1 MDLNIR
7 ALRQNEELG
16 QREGNH
22 HLADGIW
29 FNIYSFLQ
37 CIHYED
43 EESIQKKSSTLH
55 KIFRLI
61 GYISKND
68 NARIVRYIQQIP
80 HELKCLRHDKDGL
93 IWACRN
99 GMKLRALDLGMS
111 SSTEA
116 ILILKSCNVSHM
128 HTLKICP
135 AAFVQRTAWGTRIAA
150 GDTSNIRQS
159 PVLTSIEIQRK
170 VVDNLLPSTSLEK
183 LHLRVKKMN
192 SILPS

>member
-1 MDLNIR
+1 
-7 ALRQNEELG
+7 
-16 QREGNH
+16 
-22 HLADGIW
+22 
-29 FNIYSFLQ
+29 
-37 CIHYED
+37 
-43 EESIQKKSSTLH
+43 
-55 KIFRLI
+55 
-61 GYISKND
+61 
-68 NARIVRYIQQIP
+68 
-80 HELKCLRHDKDGL
+80 
-93 IWACRN
+93 
-99 GMKLRALDLGMS
+99 MKLRALDLGMS